1 MFNCKINEEIEFRR
15 AVFEIIHRTP
25 VRSGHEGS
33 KECAVSRIQSLNS
46 LEHPFVLTHHM
57 SGAAF
62 RQVGHFGGFELRHR
76 DIPQGLDTHAPGGF
90 EALLAT
96 FVVFTADEG
105 VFHARVDDQQA
116 EVRGERDVFH
126 RLGSAIEKHEVVL
139 EPKNRRRL
147 IKQAAIH
154 ADEFI
159 FGAAAEFRDIH
170 TRERERVEVHQQRS
184 RGNLQRGGTRE
195 PRPSRQGRIVANGKT
210 SRLGAGAGEHFRD
223 TQRVI
228 GPLSGALQSL
238 GAVKFFHSPR
248 VAAGQFHETV
258 RQFLAGGRNAQMER
272 GGEDNTPVVIGVISE
287 DLDAAWSKGGDGHTS
302 VMIAGGLR
310 LAKQLLCGRI
320 RAKENKLMS
329 DTNDNNI
336 AAKKLE
342 SSSEH
347 AKKALDAAA
356 EAGRAVGETVKKHAK
371 SAYDAGREHLG
382 AAAKDLGEAA
392 SASYGDI
399 RDQART
405 KADEFRGRAQS
416 VYSDASAYAQDYQSE
431 AEAYI
436 RSNPLQSVGI
446 ALGVGFLFGLILRR

>member
-1 MFNCKINEEIEFRR
+1 M
-15 AVFEIIHRTP
+15 
-25 VRSGHEGS
+25 
-33 KECAVSRIQSLNS
+33 L
-46 LEHPFVLTHHM
+46 
-57 SGAAF
+57 AA
-62 RQVGHFGGFELRHR
+62 
-76 DIPQGLDTHAPGGF
+76 
-90 EALLAT
+90 
-96 FVVFTADEG
+96 FVVFAADEG

-116 EVRGERDVFH
+116 EVRGQRDVFH
-126 RLGSAIEKHEVVL
+126 RLGAAIEKHEVVL
-139 EPKNRRRL
+139 EAKNRRRL
-147 IKQAAIH
+147 IEQAAID
-154 ADEFI
+154 ANEFI

-170 TRERERVEVHQQRS
+170 ARERERVELHQQR
-184 RGNLQRGGTRE
+184 GGGDLQRGGTRK
-195 PRPSRQGRIVANGKT
+195 PRASRQGRIVANGKT

-228 GPLSGALQSL
+228 SPFSGALQSP
-238 GAVKFFHSPR
+238 GAVEFFHSPR

-258 RQFLAGGRNAQMER
+258 RQFFTGGRNAQMER
-272 GGEDNTPVVIGVISE
+272 GGEDNTSVVIGVISE
-287 DLDAAWSKGGDGHTS
+287 DLDAAWGKGGDGHTS